1 MLRALTLVV
10 SAAALGGCGGGVSK
24 APMGKAD
31 KGNAADA
38 TGRVAVAVTD
48 GPTTPLIVDWQPE
61 QRTDLEAAIREGVVV
76 VRLDQKGLKILPGCK
91 LQHGDYGYVGVV
103 TKKEVIQ
110 LKTAQQVAANLPLTG
125 GVLGAQIGGE
135 LSRGATLDIKLA
147 IVGRHATTW
156 TEVTTADLA
165 KGRACKGATHFVRG
179 LTVGAFSM
187 KMSAEEKAKADVK
200 VLGAG
205 GGSQHDASSAVD
217 SSDGRIEDCESADPD
232 AAKPP
237 GQCRALVRIQLEP
250 IVEATAEDETPD
262 KKPDP
267 DVTPDVSQGCAEG
280 LVFVDGKCAEPRA
293 DAPHTCKPDDLAD
306 CDAQCNRGD
315 AGSCEILAAIID
327 KSLEGGDPVAIAP
340 PPAMEEPHA
349 ASAPAAEAAAE
360 DAAAVEP
367 GGGEGIGMG
376 KIGTIGHGAGSGSGT
391 GYGAGAGAASPGMQ
405 PGQGNAPAPQVIAA
419 LEKSCKLGSASGCA
433 NLGRQL
439 LATGKVKRAM
449 ELLDGSCREG
459 EALACNSAA
468 DSYWHGVKGVRKDIP
483 RALKLFERAC
493 NGGDAIGCTNA
504 AVLYS
509 GAAGVKKDDARALAL
524 SVRAC
529 AGGVAVACGNAGVRH
544 ELGMGVKE
552 DVAQA
557 ASFFERACRKDAST
571 CMRMAI
577 LAQTGHGV
585 AKDEKR
591 AKELFGKSCRA
602 GGSLRMVSCWADKA
616 LFGGAGGPAPSGQDL
631 QRFDTLMRKQCDD
644 GGSARACAFMGV
656 WALESGKAAAA
667 QASFAKGCKMKDPW
681 ACDVMKRLAK

>member
-1 MLRALTLVV
+1 MLRALTFVV

-24 APMGKAD
+24 APLGKAD

-76 VRLDQKGLKILPGCK
+76 VRLDQKGLKILAGCK
-91 LQHGDYGYVGVV
+91 LDHGDYGYVGVV

-217 SSDGRIEDCESADPD
+217 SSDGKIEDCESADPD
-232 AAKPP
+232 AEKPP

-250 IVEATAEDETPD
+250 IMEPTAEQEPPPD
-262 KKPDP
+262 KNPDP
-267 DVTPDVSQGCAEG
+267 DVKPDVTNGCPEG
-280 LVFVDGKCAEPRA
+280 FVFVDGKCAEPRA

-327 KSLEGGDPVAIAP
+327 KSLEGGGDPIAVAP
-340 PPAMEEPHA
+340 PPP
-349 ASAPAAEAAAE
+349 APAVESAAEASA
-360 DAAAVEP
+360 DAAAEEPSSAAAAP
-367 GGGEGIGMG
+367 GGGEGIGM
-376 KIGTIGHGAGSGSGT
+376 
-391 GYGAGAGAASPGMQ
+391 
-405 PGQGNAPAPQVIAA
+405 
-419 LEKSCKLGSASGCA
+419 
-433 NLGRQL
+433 
-439 LATGKVKRAM
+439 
-449 ELLDGSCREG
+449 
-459 EALACNSAA
+459 
-468 DSYWHGVKGVRKDIP
+468 
-483 RALKLFERAC
+483 
-493 NGGDAIGCTNA
+493 
-504 AVLYS
+504 
-509 GAAGVKKDDARALAL
+509 
-524 SVRAC
+524 
-529 AGGVAVACGNAGVRH
+529 
-544 ELGMGVKE
+544 
-552 DVAQA
+552 
-557 ASFFERACRKDAST
+557 
-571 CMRMAI
+571 
-577 LAQTGHGV
+577 
-585 AKDEKR
+585 
-591 AKELFGKSCRA
+591 
-602 GGSLRMVSCWADKA
+602 
-616 LFGGAGGPAPSGQDL
+616 
-631 QRFDTLMRKQCDD
+631 
-644 GGSARACAFMGV
+644 
-656 WALESGKAAAA
+656 
-667 QASFAKGCKMKDPW
+667 
-681 ACDVMKRLAK
+681 